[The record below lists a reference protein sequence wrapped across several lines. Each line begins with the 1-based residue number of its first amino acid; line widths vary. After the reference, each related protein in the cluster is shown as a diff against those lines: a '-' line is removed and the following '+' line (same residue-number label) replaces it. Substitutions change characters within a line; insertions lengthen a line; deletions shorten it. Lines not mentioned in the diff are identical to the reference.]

1 MVQASKPS
9 LLGTH
14 PEVSLESADQWEVGH
29 AGPVVA
35 VHVGLEVVARVDL
48 EEAGLGWVVE
58 VAAAG
63 LAVDRVCLVSICHCR
78 VLEAHHTAISFHLR
92 FQWV

>member
-14 PEVSLESADQWEVGH
+14 PEVSLESADQWEVG
-29 AGPVVA
+29 
-35 VHVGLEVVARVDL
+35 HVGLEVVARVDL

-63 LAVDRVCLVSICHCR
+63 LAVDRVCLVSICRSR